1 MSSGYFEAMKS
12 AFPPKEEKEP
22 LNEQRLKMTNTI
34 EKLMEGKTPGSIT
47 IIHTGGAVFTPYF
60 MDEEERWVGKDLNGW
75 RTNYSTDSSNWAIYE
90 EPKKLTKRWLW
101 AFKEPGCT
109 FYNISLTLMTEE
121 EAADNFDHED
131 SYYKYG
137 TGIEV
142 KE

>member
-1 MSSGYFEAMKS
+1 MD
-12 AFPPKEEKEP
+12 
-22 LNEQRLKMTNTI
+22 
-34 EKLMEGKTPGSIT
+34 GKKPGEIT
-47 IIHTGGAVFTPYF
+47 IIDGIGDKFTPYF
-60 MDEEERWVGKDLNGW
+60 KNG
-75 RTNYSTDSSNWAIYE
+75 SGNWCGLGCNDYTIHYKGYTENWKIYE
-90 EPKKLTKRWLW
+90 EPKKLIKKWLW
-101 AFKEPGCT
+101 VFKEPGCT